1 MAARLLSPL
10 ACALVLLYAGGAGAY
25 GVSHV
30 RTAVARRTSAPRC
43 AYTVPA
49 QAAIFAPELFKGQ
62 CVFITGG
69 GTGLGLEI
77 AKGLLGLGASVA
89 IGSRDTSH
97 HQAFLEAADASPG
110 TGFALELDVTS
121 AASVRQ
127 AVEATVER
135 FGRVDALVN
144 NAAGNFIMP
153 TERMREQAW
162 RSVLSIALDGTF
174 LCSREFGKQML
185 KQGEGQMLN
194 IVATYAW
201 TGEPGVAHSAAAKAG
216 VLALTRTLAREWGGR
231 GVRANALSPGP
242 FDSEGA
248 SPNLWPNEAI
258 KERIRDGIPLGRF
271 ATAQEVSTHALY
283 LLSPACTYINGEVLT
298 ADGGA
303 WLGKM
308 TVDPQEDLVARRELR
323 KASKQ

>member
-1 MAARLLSPL
+1 
-10 ACALVLLYAGGAGAY
+10 
-25 GVSHV
+25 
-30 RTAVARRTSAPRC
+30 
-43 AYTVPA
+43 
-49 QAAIFAPELFKGQ
+49 
-62 CVFITGG
+62 
-69 GTGLGLEI
+69 
-77 AKGLLGLGASVA
+77 
-89 IGSRDTSH
+89 
-97 HQAFLEAADASPG
+97 
-110 TGFALELDVTS
+110 
-121 AASVRQ
+121 
-127 AVEATVER
+127 
-135 FGRVDALVN
+135 
-144 NAAGNFIMP
+144 
-153 TERMREQAW
+153 
-162 RSVLSIALDGTF
+162 
-174 LCSREFGKQML
+174 
-185 KQGEGQMLN
+185 MLN